1 MISCL
6 ASILLFLHYKDPGF
20 FEYRFSSAWRTSF
33 NTFYRSTSHEFF
45 SFIWKCFILSSAL
58 KNIFTGYRILGCWQ
72 VFSFNTLKVL
82 FHCILPS
89 KDWCKLQGH
98 SNPYSSVGNV
108 PFFFNSFEGIFY
120 SYFLLPAVIFLL
132 ANRYIWFLVVSLC
145 VYRCSFLWIYPVYS
159 LLSLLYL

>member
-6 ASILLFLHYKDPGF
+6 ASILLFLHSKDPGLSIVFLQPEKLPLTHFIGLPAMNF
-20 FEYRFSSAWRTSF
+20 FPLSE
-33 NTFYRSTSHEFF
+33 NV
-45 SFIWKCFILSSAL
+45 FILSSAL

-89 KDWCKLQGH
+89 KDWCKLHGH

-108 PFFFNSFEGIFY
+108 SFFFNSFERIFY

-132 ANRYIWFLVVSLC
+132 ANRYIWFLSVSLC